1 MSSQKFI
8 GKLFKPTSVRI
19 RPNFHLENLLFLI
32 PLTFL
37 IGGWE
42 LSLRLGVISEKVLP
56 SPFSALYY
64 MMLNMVNPPFMALI
78 MQSMVNL
85 LFGLILGGA
94 LAVPL
99 AIGTGLKHRLD
110 STFTPL
116 IMIVGALPDIALLPL
131 VIYWF
136 GSGLATIA
144 IMATIVAFFPI
155 FFMVREGVKSIPQDY
170 FHVVNIYGTRWYHLY
185 TKLVFPAISSH
196 MLTGV
201 RLAYEFLWEVVLA
214 VEIISRFSG
223 VGLFIDLSVKSG
235 NLTEG
240 FAALFAI
247 GLIAIVVDRMLF
259 QRLENRVRRWMG

>member
-1 MSSQKFI
+1 LSSQKFI
-8 GKLFKPTSVRI
+8 GKLFKPTTTS
-19 RPNFHLENLLFLI
+19 FHPKFHPESLLFLI
-32 PLTFL
+32 PLTLL

-42 LSLRLGVISEKVLP
+42 LSLRLGFISEKVLP
-56 SPFSALYY
+56 SPFMSLHY
-64 MMLNMVNPPFMALI
+64 MLLNMANPSFMVLI

-85 LFGLILGGA
+85 LFGLIFGGA
-94 LAVPL
+94 LAIPL

-136 GSGLATIA
+136 GAGLATIV

-170 FHVVNIYGTRWYHLY
+170 FHVVNIYGTKWYHLY

-196 MLTGV
+196 TLTGV

-214 VEIISRFSG
+214 VEIIARVSG
-223 VGLFIDLSVKSG
+223 VGLFIDLSVRGG

-247 GLIAIVVDRMLF
+247 GFIAIVVDRLLF

>member
-8 GKLFKPTSVRI
+8 GKLFKPTAVK
-19 RPNFHLENLLFLI
+19 FHPKFHPENLLFLI
-32 PLTFL
+32 PLTLL

-42 LSLRLGVISEKVLP
+42 LSLRLGIVSGKILP
-56 SPFSALYY
+56 SPITALQH
-64 MMLNMVNPPFMALI
+64 MLLNIVNPSFMTLI

-85 LFGLILGGA
+85 VLGLILGGA

-110 STFTPL
+110 TAFTPL

-170 FHVVNIYGTRWYHLY
+170 FHVVNIYGTKWYHLY

-196 MLTGV
+196 VLTGV

-214 VEIISRFSG
+214 VEIIARVSG
-223 VGLFIDLSVKSG
+223 VGLFIDLAVRG
-235 NLTEG
+235 GDLTEG

-247 GLIAIVVDRMLF
+247 GFIAIIVDRLLF